1 MSYNMNRMAAFID
14 FMELKLWNNMT
25 CFVKTG
31 ILSLVFF
38 ISKKKQ
44 CCNWPRMKESIAIIP
59 SIVKRKG
66 LSYCWNG
73 LGHIN

>member
-38 ISKKKQ
+38 ISKKK
-44 CCNWPRMKESIAIIP
+44 NSAVI
-59 SIVKRKG
+59 G
-66 LSYCWNG
+66 LE
-73 LGHIN
+73 